1 MATSINIQ
9 IWMLINSMV
18 IILMSSLINYLKKIK
33 SYVHRLNAHRLNR
46 ILLPSSSYSTRV
58 KSNFFNSSYLK
69 SNNLRACL
77 GFTKISTLIIFQLTG
92 MCCLHQMWT
101 LPYYIKLSLTQNFAS
116 FLYSYLALKKIPKN
130 KIKFKDKPWITSGL
144 QKSIS
149 VKTQNLS

>member
-1 MATSINIQ
+1 MLMNSI
-9 IWMLINSMV
+9 V

-33 SYVHRLNAHRLNR
+33 SHFHRLNVHRLNR

-58 KSNFFNSSYLK
+58 KSNLFNSYLK
-69 SNNLRACL
+69 SNNLRASL
-77 GFTKISTLIIFQLTG
+77 GFMKISSLIIFQLTG

-101 LPYYIKLSLTQNFAS
+101 LTYYIKLSLTQNFES
-116 FLYSYLALKKIPKN
+116 FLNSYLALKKIPKN

-144 QKSIS
+144 QKTIF